1 MYIMNPK
8 SSSPLKK
15 ALLFT
20 GALFLGWA
28 VNAQTSAS
36 GSNMS
41 SDTTHRSGMHRV
53 WNGRS
58 GQAGFRHNG
67 FGGPGGK
74 DWAHRDGRDGFRSRG
89 RDGWAGRGPRIRYTP
104 EQRTQVMAINK
115 DYHQKAEDLYKKD
128 NITLK
133 EYKTGLVAL
142 QQERKGKLEALL
154 TQQQK
159 DERTARM
166 KRMSENVQ
174 VMQAAHLERLKLRLN
189 LSDDQVAK
197 IKAGAE
203 NSRSQLKALHENDN
217 LLPQQKREQ
226 MKDLMAKQKETIKS
240 VLTPEQLGKFEEMSR
255 HRRFGPE
262 GPGRH
267 RRPGGDNEEEET
279 K

>member
-28 VNAQTSAS
+28 ANAQTSAS
-36 GSNMS
+36 GGNMS

-53 WNGRS
+53 WNGRA

-74 DWAHRDGRDGFRSRG
+74 DWAHRGGRDGFR
-89 RDGWAGRGPRIRYTP
+89 GRGPRIRYTP
-104 EQRTQVMAINK
+104 EQRQQVMAINK

-174 VMQAAHLERLKLRLN
+174 VMQAAHLERLKLRLD

-197 IKAGAE
+197 IKAGVE

-226 MKDLMAKQKETIKS
+226 MKDLMAKQKEAIKS

-255 HRRFGPE
+255 HRRFGPG
-262 GPGRH
+262 GPGGPGGRH
-267 RRPGGDNEEEET
+267 GRPGGDNEEEET